1 MKKFAIIVAGGAGKR
16 MQSELPKQF
25 MMLKG
30 KPVLYYTLKVFLD
43 SYEDMNVILVLPTDY
58 VDFGREIVD
67 SFFESDRIQI
77 TTGGD
82 TRFDSVKCGLQLAD
96 KESVIFVHDAVRC
109 LVSKKLIR
117 YCYDSAMLNG
127 TAIPAI
133 PLKDSIRMLRENGSK
148 GVNRDLFRIVQTPQ
162 TFLGSILLPAM
173 MQLDYKEKFTD
184 EASVVEAFGIEIH
197 LMEGEDTNIKI
208 TTPIDM
214 VIAEKYL
221 EKKISAS
228 MVADDFAG

>member
-1 MKKFAIIVAGGAGKR
+1 MKKFAIIVAGGTGKR
-16 MQSELPKQF
+16 MSSDLPKQF

-30 KPVLYYTLKVFLD
+30 KPVLYYTLRTFLD
-43 SYEDMNVILVLPTDY
+43 SYADMQIILVLPGDHIEL
-58 VDFGREIVD
+58 GREIVD
-67 SFFESDRIQI
+67 SFFEGNRIQI

-82 TRFDSVKCGLQLAD
+82 TRFDSVKAGLQLVE

-109 LVSKKLIR
+109 LVSKNLIH

-127 TAIPAI
+127 SAVPTI
-133 PLKDSIRMLRENGSK
+133 PLKDSIRKLKEDG
-148 GVNRDLFRIVQTPQ
+148 NRAVDRNKYRRVQTPQ

-173 MQLDYKEKFTD
+173 MQVDYKEKFTD
-184 EASVVEAFGIEIH
+184 EATVLESFGIEIH

-208 TTPIDM
+208 TTPIDL

-221 EKKISAS
+221 ERKISAS
-228 MVADDFAG
+228 MVADDFSG